1 MVLPLRQDELCYIP
15 SEIIERRYL
24 HGIKNLALFMQHV
37 NDWYIFDNSAGEY
50 ELVAKEVNKE
60 RIIVNFELWKRISK

>member
-1 MVLPLRQDELCYIP
+1 
-15 SEIIERRYL
+15 
-24 HGIKNLALFMQHV
+24 MQHV